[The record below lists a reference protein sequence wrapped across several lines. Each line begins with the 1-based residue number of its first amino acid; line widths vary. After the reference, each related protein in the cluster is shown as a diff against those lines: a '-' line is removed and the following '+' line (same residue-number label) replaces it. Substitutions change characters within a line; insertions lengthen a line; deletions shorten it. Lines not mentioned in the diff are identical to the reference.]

1 MPQSSIYNEQE
12 GDFKM
17 QLGIL
22 IGLVV
27 VLGLTASFLSYFISK
42 TLNSNDSS
50 KVDEVPE
57 NYPHTN

>member
-1 MPQSSIYNEQE
+1 
-12 GDFKM
+12 M